1 MAQIEVQGSD
11 ILLGIDPAGGTNWQ
25 TIVCLTSNGIN
36 ISTDTINSSSKCG
49 TSSSPG
55 TQTMDVPFEGNYM
68 KLPDGTNISGADL
81 FTLAK
86 NKTNFSW
93 IQGTLAALTG
103 GSIDTGD
110 DTYTG
115 TGFISSLSIVFPD
128 GVATFSGTISSDDI
142 TLVTES

>member
-1 MAQIEVQGSD
+1 MAQEEVSGHD
-11 ILLGIDPAGGTNWQ
+11 IWLGIDPAGGTNWV

-36 ISTDTINSSSKCG
+36 LSTDTINSSSKCG

-68 KLPDGTNISGADL
+68 KNPDGTSISGADL

-86 NKTNFSW
+86 EKTNFSW
-93 IQGTLAALTG
+93 IQATLDAIG
-103 GSIDTGD
+103 GSPAQGD
-110 DTYTG
+110 DIYTG
-115 TGFISSLSIVFPD
+115 TGFISSLSITFPD
-128 GVATFSGTISSDDI
+128 GTATFSGTISSDDI

>member
-1 MAQIEVQGSD
+1 MIEVSGTD
-11 ILLGIDPAGGTNWQ
+11 ILLGIDPEGGTNWQ

-68 KLPDGTNISGADL
+68 KNLDGTDISGADL

-86 NKTNFSW
+86 EKTNFSW
-93 IQGTLAALTG
+93 IQGTAAAIS
-103 GSIDTGD
+103 GSPATGD

-115 TGFISSLSIVFPD
+115 TGFISSLSITFPE

-142 TLVTES
+142 TLNTES